1 MRRSFNADNTIHKN
15 MRNGMVIALVFF
27 AQLAIGQKY
36 FSKTGKISFS
46 AQASIEKIE
55 AQNTSASTVIDAAT
69 GVVEW
74 GVLIQGFKFEKAL
87 MQDHF
92 NENYMESTIYPK
104 AKFKG
109 KIDNLAAVNF
119 SKDGLYPVSITGQL
133 EMHGVI
139 KPLTIPASITVK
151 SGAVSARS
159 KFVVLLAD
167 YKIEIPK
174 LVADKISEKVT
185 IEVMADYQLMNSVP

>member
-1 MRRSFNADNTIHKN
+1 M
-15 MRNGMVIALVFF
+15 
-27 AQLAIGQKY
+27 AIGQKY
-36 FSKTGKISFS
+36 FSKTGKISFYS
-46 AQASIEKIE
+46 EASLEKIE
-55 AQNTSASTVIDAAT
+55 AHNTSASTVIDAST
-69 GVVEW
+69 GTLEW

-92 NENYMESTIYPK
+92 NENYMESSVYPK

-109 KIDNLAAVNF
+109 KIDNLSAVNF
-119 SKDGLYPVSITGQL
+119 KKDGQYPVNVSGQL

-139 KPLTIPASITVK
+139 KQVAVPATITIK
-151 SGAVSARS
+151 GGAVSARS
-159 KFVVLLAD
+159 KFSVLLAD

-185 IEVMADYQLMNSVP
+185 IEVSADYQLMN